1 MWDFD
6 DPVVADYYTAWRR
19 CVRRVWGIPSRTHCD
34 LLSGICNDGGV
45 ESQLLSRSI
54 KFLETAFCSSN
65 SVLRLCAELVV
76 EGSRSALSNTL
87 SLVCGKLN
95 ISRHAAT
102 RGPVFPRS
110 PVGPV
115 HGAIRDFALARHMA
129 RGDERENI
137 NTILIALCT
146 G

>member
-1 MWDFD
+1 M
-6 DPVVADYYTAWRR
+6 
-19 CVRRVWGIPSRTHCD
+19 RRVCGIPSRTHCD
-34 LLSGICNDGGV
+34 LRSGICNDGGV
-45 ESQLLSRSI
+45 ESQLLFRSI

-65 SVLRLCAELVV
+65 SALRLCADCVPI
-76 EGSRSALSNTL
+76 EGSRLALSNTL

-137 NTILIALCT
+137 NTFLIALCT